1 MWNILLAILLFPLL
15 LVEALIVK
23 KHTPRLPEAPGKRQ
37 GKCGQKDQPTLRL
50 LFLGD
55 SAAAG
60 VGASNQ
66 SMSLSGQTLLHLQQG
81 FNIQW
86 VLWAKSGANS
96 KQTLEM
102 LSKKEQ
108 QTFDS
113 VVISLGV
120 NDVISFT
127 SKKQWLLTTQRLIS
141 LLRKQFAVRQIIF
154 TAIPPLHYFPALP
167 QPLRFI
173 LGNRARQFNQ
183 ALACLCQQQQ
193 CLLLEISFGNDH
205 SFFAED
211 GFHPGEKGYA
221 VWGQQVAERI
231 KARTADSK

>member
-23 KHTPRLPEAPGKRQ
+23 KQTPRLAEAPGKRK
-37 GKCGQKDQPTLRL
+37 GKCDQLDQPALKL

-66 SMSLSGQTLLHLQQG
+66 SRALSGQTLLYLQQQ
-81 FNIQW
+81 FNIHW
-86 VLWAKSGANS
+86 VLWAKSGADS
-96 KQTLEM
+96 RQTLAM
-102 LSKKEQ
+102 LSKKEPQ
-108 QTFDS
+108 AFDCI
-113 VVISLGV
+113 VISLGV

-127 SKKQWLLTTQRLIS
+127 SKKQWLHTTQRLIS
-141 LLRKQFAVRQIIF
+141 LLGKQFAAQQIIF
-154 TAIPPLHYFPALP
+154 TAIPPLHHFPALP

-183 ALACLCQQQQ
+183 ALDCLCQQQQ
-193 CLLLEISFGNDH
+193 QCQLLKVSFGKDR

-221 VWGQQVAERI
+221 VWGQQLAGLI
-231 KARTADSK
+231 KKG